1 MAFSSSIY
9 GEGLDYRRGPA
20 HKYVVEKGADKCR
33 SEIYSKI
40 YFHLNFAKYAEPI
53 NRTNLKK
60 FPEKKRKMMVVR

>member
-1 MAFSSSIY
+1 MAFSNSKY
-9 GEGLDYRRGPA
+9 GEGLDNRRDLA
-20 HKYVVEKGADKCR
+20 HKYVVGRGADKCR

-40 YFHLNFAKYAEPI
+40 YFHFNFAKYAGPI